1 MKNKIMELRNT
12 AVAKRKEAQ
21 SFAAS
26 ADITSAKASLEE
38 AKQADAEADMLQ
50 EILDSTPAV
59 PEVNVKPENKKDPV
73 HEFAQAV
80 RRGFKN
86 INNEGTGAD
95 GGYTVPEDIQT
106 RIEKYREA
114 KFSLATLVRSEA
126 VTTNKGR
133 RTFQTKAQHAGFSKV
148 AEAGTIGAV
157 TGPQFKVLNYSIDKF
172 AGYLPVTNELLED
185 SDANITAVMVEW
197 LGEEAIATDNAQIL
211 AKIGSKAET
220 DLVNI
225 DGIKKALNITL
236 GQAYAP
242 TSAIVTND
250 DGLNYLDTL
259 KVSASSNEYLLK
271 PVQDQTSPYEYV
283 IAVGARRVPVVVVPN
298 EVLASTPTYSAS
310 TATSVVSGKTYYT
323 RSGSGTSESPYVYT
337 KVASPTGNP
346 STSSYYE
353 MDAFAKMPFIVGDL
367 KEANQ
372 KFDRKQLSLLTS
384 NTAAI
389 GEINAFEQ
397 DLTIFRGI
405 MRADYKVRDE
415 DAFVNGYI
423 QPSAGE

>member
-38 AKQADAEADMLQ
+38 AKNADAEADMLQ

-59 PEVNVKPENKKDPV
+59 PQGKKPENQNDPI

-86 INNEGTGAD
+86 LNNEGTGAD

-114 KFSLATLVRSEA
+114 KFSLVNLIRTEN

-148 AEAGTIGAV
+148 AEAAAIGAV
-157 TGPQFKVLNYSIDKF
+157 SGPQFSILNYAIDKF

-197 LGEEAIATDNAQIL
+197 LGEEEIATDNAQIL
-211 AKIGSKAET
+211 AAIATKAQT
-220 DLVNI
+220 ALTGI
-225 DGIKKALNITL
+225 DDIKKALNITL

-259 KVSASSNEYLLK
+259 KVAPNSNEYLLK
-271 PVQDQTSPYEYV
+271 PDRDQTSPYEYV
-283 IAVGARRVPVVVVPN
+283 LAVGARRVPVIVVPN
-298 EVLASTPTYSAS
+298 GILASTPTYSAS
-310 TATSVVSGKTYYT
+310 TDTSVASGKTYYT
-323 RSGSGTSESPYVYT
+323 RSGSGTSQSPYVYT

-353 MDAFAKMPFIVGDL
+353 MDATAQVPFIIGDL
-367 KEANQ
+367 KEAIE
-372 KFDRKQLSLLTS
+372 KFDRKKLTLLTS
-384 NTAAI
+384 NTAAV
-389 GEINAFEQ
+389 GQINAFEQ

-405 MRADYKVRDE
+405 MRADYKVRDAG
-415 DAFVNGYI
+415 AFVNGYI
-423 QPSAGE
+423 TA

>member
-38 AKQADAEADMLQ
+38 AKNADAEADMLQ

-59 PEVNVKPENKKDPV
+59 PEVTVKPENKKDPV

-86 INNEGTGAD
+86 INNETTGAD

-114 KFSLATLVRSEA
+114 KFSLVNLIRKEN

-148 AEAGTIGAV
+148 AEAASIGAV
-157 TGPQFKVLNYSIDKF
+157 NGPQFSILNYAIDKF

-197 LGEEAIATDNAQIL
+197 LGEEAIATDTLVELEKEPYNASEYSMLIPALRDRYDFPDIAMWL
-211 AKIGSKAET
+211 APKPYLFLAGTRDKLFPKDAVEDCYSRMQGYYSGSPAPGALNTLFFDGEHHCGKAEQS
-220 DLVNI
+220 I
-225 DGIKKALNITL
+225 
-236 GQAYAP
+236 
-242 TSAIVTND
+242 IVAH
-250 DGLNYLDTL
+250 LD
-259 KVSASSNEYLLK
+259 S
-271 PVQDQTSPYEYV
+271 
-283 IAVGARRVPVVVVPN
+283 
-298 EVLASTPTYSAS
+298 VL
-310 TATSVVSGKTYYT
+310 
-323 RSGSGTSESPYVYT
+323 
-337 KVASPTGNP
+337 
-346 STSSYYE
+346 
-353 MDAFAKMPFIVGDL
+353 
-367 KEANQ
+367 
-372 KFDRKQLSLLTS
+372 RK
-384 NTAAI
+384 
-389 GEINAFEQ
+389 
-397 DLTIFRGI
+397 R
-405 MRADYKVRDE
+405 
-415 DAFVNGYI
+415 
-423 QPSAGE
+423 

>member
-21 SFAAS
+21 AFAAS

-38 AKQADAEADMLQ
+38 AKNADAEADMLQ
-50 EILDSTPAV
+50 EILDSTPVV
-59 PEVNVKPENKKDPV
+59 PEVTVKPENKKDPV

-80 RRGFKN
+80 RCGFKN
-86 INNEGTGAD
+86 MNNEGTPAD

-114 KFSLATLVRSEA
+114 KFSLLTLIRSEN

-148 AEAGTIGAV
+148 NEAAAIGAV
-157 TGPQFKVLNYSIDKF
+157 DGPKFTPLVYEIDKY

-211 AKIGSKAET
+211 AQIATKTQTALTG
-220 DLVNI
+220 I
-225 DGIKKALNITL
+225 DDIKKTLNVTL

-242 TSAIVTND
+242 TSTIVTND

-259 KVSASSNEYLLK
+259 KVAPNSNEYLLK
-271 PVQDQTSPYEYV
+271 PDQNQTSPYEYV
-283 IAVGARRVPVVVVPN
+283 LAVGARRVPVIVVPN
-298 EVLASTPTYSAS
+298 GVLATTPTYSAS
-310 TATSVVSGKTYYT
+310 SDTTVKSGKTYYT
-323 RSGSGTSESPYVYT
+323 ESNGVYT
-337 KVASPTGNP
+337 VVATPTGNP
-346 STSSYYE
+346 STGGYYE
-353 MDAFAKMPFIVGDL
+353 MDATAQIPFIIGDL
-367 KEANQ
+367 KEGVQ
-372 KFDRKQLSLLTS
+372 KFDRKQLTLLTS

-389 GEINAFEQ
+389 GQVNAFEQ

-405 MRADYKVRDE
+405 MRADYKVRDAG
-415 DAFVNGYI
+415 AFVNGYI
-423 QPSAGE
+423 TA

>member
-38 AKQADAEADMLQ
+38 AKKADAEADMLQ

-59 PEVNVKPENKKDPV
+59 PQGKKPENQNDPV

-86 INNEGTGAD
+86 LNNEGTGAD

-114 KFSLATLVRSEA
+114 KFSLATLVRSEN

-211 AKIGSKAET
+211 AQIATKAET
-220 DLVNI
+220 NLVNI

-259 KVSASSNEYLLK
+259 KKDANSNEYLLK

-337 KVASPTGNP
+337 KVTSPTGNP

-353 MDAFAKMPFIVGDL
+353 MDATAKIPFTIGDL
-367 KEANQ
+367 KEAIE
-372 KFDRKQLSLLTS
+372 KFDRKQLTLLTS

-389 GEINAFEQ
+389 GQINAFEQ

-423 QPSAGE
+423 QPSA

>member
-38 AKQADAEADMLQ
+38 AKKADAEADMLQ

-59 PEVNVKPENKKDPV
+59 PQGKKPENQNDPI

-86 INNEGTGAD
+86 LNNEGTGAD

-114 KFSLATLVRSEA
+114 KFSLVNLIRKEN

-133 RTFQTKAQHAGFSKV
+133 RTFQTRAQHAGFSKV
-148 AEAGTIGAV
+148 AEAAAIGAV
-157 TGPQFKVLNYSIDKF
+157 NGPQFSVLNYTIEKF

-211 AKIGSKAET
+211 AAIATKAQT
-220 DLVNI
+220 ALTGI
-225 DGIKKALNITL
+225 DDIKKALNITL

-250 DGLNYLDTL
+250 GGLNYLDTL
-259 KVSASSNEYLLK
+259 KVSAGSNEYLLK
-271 PVQDQTSPYEYV
+271 PDRDQTSPYEYV
-283 IAVGARRVPVVVVPN
+283 LAVGARRVPVIVVPN
-298 EVLASTPTYSAS
+298 GILASTPTYSAS
-310 TATSVVSGKTYYT
+310 SDTTVKSGKTYYT

-353 MDAFAKMPFIVGDL
+353 MDATAQVPFIIGDL
-367 KEANQ
+367 KEAIE
-372 KFDRKQLSLLTS
+372 KFDRKQLTLLTS
-384 NTAAI
+384 NTAAV
-389 GEINAFEQ
+389 GQINAFEQ

-405 MRADYKVRDE
+405 MRADYVVRDA

-423 QPSAGE
+423 TA

>member
-1 MKNKIMELRNT
+1 MKNRIMELRNT

-38 AKQADAEADMLQ
+38 AKKADAEADMLQ

-59 PEVNVKPENKKDPV
+59 PQGKKPENQNDPV

-86 INNEGTGAD
+86 LNNETTGAD

-114 KFSLATLVRSEA
+114 KFSLVNLIRKEN

-148 AEAGTIGAV
+148 AEAASIGAV

-197 LGEEAIATDNAQIL
+197 LGEEEIATDNAQIL
-211 AKIGSKAET
+211 AAIATKAQT
-220 DLVNI
+220 ALTGI
-225 DGIKKALNITL
+225 DDIKKALNITL

-259 KVSASSNEYLLK
+259 KVSANSNEYLLK
-271 PVQDQTSPYEYV
+271 PNQNQTSPYEYV
-283 IAVGARRVPVVVVPN
+283 LAVGARRVPVIVVPN
-298 EVLASTPTYSAS
+298 GILASTPTYSAS
-310 TATSVVSGKTYYT
+310 TDTSVKSGKTYYT
-323 RSGSGTSESPYVYT
+323 RSGSGTTQSPYVYT

-353 MDAFAKMPFIVGDL
+353 MDATAQIPFIIGDL
-367 KEANQ
+367 EEAIE
-372 KFDRKQLSLLTS
+372 KFDRKQLTLLTS

-389 GEINAFEQ
+389 GQINAFEQ

-423 QPSAGE
+423 TA

>member
-38 AKQADAEADMLQ
+38 AKKADAEADMLQ

-59 PEVNVKPENKKDPV
+59 PQGKKPENQNDPV

-86 INNEGTGAD
+86 LNNEGTGAD

-114 KFSLATLVRSEA
+114 KFSLVNLIRTEN

-157 TGPQFKVLNYSIDKF
+157 NGPQFKVLNYSIDKF

-211 AKIGSKAET
+211 AQIATKAET
-220 DLVNI
+220 NLVNI

-259 KVSASSNEYLLK
+259 KKDANSNEYLLK

-337 KVASPTGNP
+337 KVTSPTGNP

-353 MDAFAKMPFIVGDL
+353 MDATAKIPFTIGDL
-367 KEANQ
+367 KEAIE
-372 KFDRKQLSLLTS
+372 KFDRKQLTLLTS

-389 GEINAFEQ
+389 GQINAFEQ

-423 QPSAGE
+423 QPSA

>member
-38 AKQADAEADMLQ
+38 AKKADAEADMLQ

-59 PEVNVKPENKKDPV
+59 PQVNVKPENQNDPV

-86 INNEGTGAD
+86 LNNETTGAD

-114 KFSLATLVRSEA
+114 KFSLVNLIRKEN

-148 AEAGTIGAV
+148 NEAAAIGAV
-157 TGPQFKVLNYSIDKF
+157 SGPQFTPLVYEIDKY

-197 LGEEAIATDNAQIL
+197 LGEEAIATDNVQIL
-211 AKIGSKAET
+211 AAIGTKAKT
-220 DLVNI
+220 ALTGI
-225 DGIKKALNITL
+225 DDIKKAMNVTL

-242 TSAIVTND
+242 TSVIVTND

-259 KVSASSNEYLLK
+259 KKDANSNEYLLK
-271 PVQDQTSPYEYV
+271 PNQNQTSPYEYV
-283 IAVGARRVPVVVVPN
+283 LAVGARRVPVIVVPN
-298 EVLASTPTYSAS
+298 GVLASTPTYSAS
-310 TATSVVSGKTYYT
+310 TDTSVESGKTYYT

-337 KVASPTGNP
+337 KVTSPTGNP

-353 MDAFAKMPFIVGDL
+353 MDATAQVPFIIGDL
-367 KEANQ
+367 KEAIE
-372 KFDRKQLSLLTS
+372 KFDRKQLTLLTS
-384 NTAAI
+384 NTAAV
-389 GEINAFEQ
+389 GQINAFEQ

-405 MRADYKVRDE
+405 MRADYKVRDAG
-415 DAFVNGYI
+415 AFVNGYI
-423 QPSAGE
+423 TA

>member
-38 AKQADAEADMLQ
+38 AKKADAEADMLQ

-59 PEVNVKPENKKDPV
+59 PEVTVKPENKKDPV

-114 KFSLATLVRSEA
+114 KFSLVNLIRKEN

-148 AEAGTIGAV
+148 AEAAAIGAV
-157 TGPQFKVLNYSIDKF
+157 NGPQFSILNYAIDKF

-197 LGEEAIATDNAQIL
+197 LGEEEIATDNAQIL
-211 AKIGSKAET
+211 AQIATKTQTALTG
-220 DLVNI
+220 I
-225 DGIKKALNITL
+225 DDIKKALNITL

-259 KVSASSNEYLLK
+259 KVSAGSNEYLLK
-271 PVQDQTSPYEYV
+271 PDRDQTSPYEYV
-283 IAVGARRVPVVVVPN
+283 LAVGARRVPVVVVPN
-298 EVLASTPTYSAS
+298 GILASTPTYSAS
-310 TATSVVSGKTYYT
+310 SDTAVKSGKTYYT
-323 RSGSGTSESPYVYT
+323 RSGSGTSASPYVYT
-337 KVASPTGNP
+337 KVTSPTGNP

-353 MDAFAKMPFIVGDL
+353 MDVTAQVPFIIGDL
-367 KEANQ
+367 KEAIE
-372 KFDRKQLSLLTS
+372 KFDRKQLTLLTS
-384 NTAAI
+384 NTAAV
-389 GEINAFEQ
+389 GQINAFEQ

-405 MRADYKVRDE
+405 MRADYKVRDA

-423 QPSAGE
+423 TA

>member
-38 AKQADAEADMLQ
+38 AKKADAEADMLQ

-59 PEVNVKPENKKDPV
+59 PQVNVKPENQNDPV

-86 INNEGTGAD
+86 LNNEGTGAD

-114 KFSLATLVRSEA
+114 KFSLATLVRSEN
-126 VTTNKGR
+126 VTTNQGR

-148 AEAGTIGAV
+148 AEAGNIGSV
-157 TGPQFKVLNYSIDKF
+157 NGPQFEVLNYSIDKF

-197 LGEEAIATDNAQIL
+197 LGEEAVATDNAQIL
-211 AKIGSKAET
+211 AKIASKAET
-220 DLVNI
+220 NLSNI
-225 DGIKKALNITL
+225 DGIKEALNITL

-242 TSAIVTND
+242 TSIIVTND

-298 EVLASTPTYSAS
+298 GILASTPTYSAS
-310 TATSVVSGKTYYT
+310 ADTTVKSGKTYYT
-323 RSGSGTSESPYVYT
+323 ASNGVYT
-337 KVASPTGNP
+337 AVAEPTGNP

-353 MDAFAKMPFIVGDL
+353 MDATAKIPFVIGDL
-367 KEANQ
+367 KEGIQ
-372 KFDRKQLSLLTS
+372 KFDRKQLTLLTS
-384 NTAAI
+384 NTASI
-389 GEINAFEQ
+389 GLVNAFEQ

-405 MRADYKVRDE
+405 MRADYKVRDAG
-415 DAFVNGYI
+415 AFVNGYI
-423 QPSAGE
+423 QPSA

>member
-38 AKQADAEADMLQ
+38 AKNADAEADMLQ

-59 PEVNVKPENKKDPV
+59 PQVNVKPENQNDPI

-157 TGPQFKVLNYSIDKF
+157 NGPQFKVLNYSIDKF

-211 AKIGSKAET
+211 AQIATKAET
-220 DLVNI
+220 NLVNI

-259 KVSASSNEYLLK
+259 KKDANSNEYLLK

-337 KVASPTGNP
+337 KVTSPTGNP

-353 MDAFAKMPFIVGDL
+353 MDATAKIPFTIGDL
-367 KEANQ
+367 KEAIE
-372 KFDRKQLSLLTS
+372 KFDRKQLTLLTS

-389 GEINAFEQ
+389 GQINAFEQ

-423 QPSAGE
+423 QPSA

>member
-21 SFAAS
+21 TFAAS

-38 AKQADAEADMLQ
+38 AKKADAEADMLQ
-50 EILDSTPAV
+50 QILDSTPAV

-86 INNEGTGAD
+86 LNNETTGAD

-114 KFSLATLVRSEA
+114 KFSLVNLIRKEN

-133 RTFQTKAQHAGFSKV
+133 RTFQTRAQHAGFSKV
-148 AEAGTIGAV
+148 AEAAAIGAV
-157 TGPQFKVLNYSIDKF
+157 NGPQFSVLNYTIEKF

-211 AKIGSKAET
+211 AAIATKAQT
-220 DLVNI
+220 ALTGI
-225 DGIKKALNITL
+225 DDIKKALNITL

-250 DGLNYLDTL
+250 GGLNYLDTL
-259 KVSASSNEYLLK
+259 KVSAGSNEYLLK
-271 PVQDQTSPYEYV
+271 PDRDQTSPYEYV
-283 IAVGARRVPVVVVPN
+283 LAVGARRVPVIVVPN
-298 EVLASTPTYSAS
+298 GILASTPTYSAS
-310 TATSVVSGKTYYT
+310 SDTTVKSGKTYYT

-353 MDAFAKMPFIVGDL
+353 MDATAQVPFIIGDL
-367 KEANQ
+367 KEAIE
-372 KFDRKQLSLLTS
+372 KFDRKQLTLLTS
-384 NTAAI
+384 NTAAV
-389 GEINAFEQ
+389 GQINAFEQ

-405 MRADYKVRDE
+405 MRADYVVRDA

-423 QPSAGE
+423 TA

>member
-38 AKQADAEADMLQ
+38 AKKADAEADMLQ

-59 PEVNVKPENKKDPV
+59 PQGKKPENQNDPI

-114 KFSLATLVRSEA
+114 KFSLVNLIRTEN

-148 AEAGTIGAV
+148 AEAAAIGAV
-157 TGPQFKVLNYSIDKF
+157 NGPQFSILNYAIDKF

-197 LGEEAIATDNAQIL
+197 LGEEEIATDNAQIL
-211 AKIGSKAET
+211 AAIATKAQT
-220 DLVNI
+220 ALTGI
-225 DGIKKALNITL
+225 DDIKKALNITL

-259 KVSASSNEYLLK
+259 KVSAGSNEYLLK
-271 PVQDQTSPYEYV
+271 PDRDQTSPYEYV
-283 IAVGARRVPVVVVPN
+283 LAVGARRVPVIVVPN
-298 EVLASTPTYSAS
+298 GILASTPTYSAS
-310 TATSVVSGKTYYT
+310 TDTSVAAGKTYYT
-323 RSGSGTSESPYVYT
+323 RSGSGTSQSPYVYT
-337 KVASPTGNP
+337 KVTSPTGNP

-353 MDAFAKMPFIVGDL
+353 MDATAQVPFIIGDL
-367 KEANQ
+367 KEAIE
-372 KFDRKQLSLLTS
+372 KFDRKKLTLLTS
-384 NTAAI
+384 NTAAV
-389 GEINAFEQ
+389 GQINAFEQ

-405 MRADYKVRDE
+405 MRADYKVRDAG
-415 DAFVNGYI
+415 AFVNGYI
-423 QPSAGE
+423 TA

>member
-38 AKQADAEADMLQ
+38 AKKADAEADMLQ

-59 PEVNVKPENKKDPV
+59 PQVNVKPENQNDPI

-86 INNEGTGAD
+86 LNNEGTGAD

-114 KFSLATLVRSEA
+114 KFSLATLVRTEA

-211 AKIGSKAET
+211 AQIATKAET
-220 DLVNI
+220 NLVNI

-259 KVSASSNEYLLK
+259 KVSANSNEYLLK

-323 RSGSGTSESPYVYT
+323 RSGSGTSASPYVYT
-337 KVASPTGNP
+337 KVTSPTGNP

-353 MDAFAKMPFIVGDL
+353 MDATAKIPFTIGDL
-367 KEANQ
+367 KEAIE
-372 KFDRKQLSLLTS
+372 KFDRKQLTLLTS

-389 GEINAFEQ
+389 GQINAFEQ

-423 QPSAGE
+423 QPSA

>member
-38 AKQADAEADMLQ
+38 AKNADAEADMLQ
-50 EILDSTPAV
+50 EILDSTPVV
-59 PEVNVKPENKKDPV
+59 PGVTVRPENKKDPV

-86 INNEGTGAD
+86 LNNEGTGAD

-114 KFSLATLVRSEA
+114 KFSLLTLISSEN

-148 AEAGTIGAV
+148 AEAAAIGAV
-157 TGPQFKVLNYSIDKF
+157 NGPQFSILNYEIDKY

-211 AKIGSKAET
+211 AAIGTKSQTALT
-220 DLVNI
+220 GI
-225 DGIKKALNITL
+225 DDIKKALNVTL

-259 KVSASSNEYLLK
+259 KVSANSNEYLLK
-271 PVQDQTSPYEYV
+271 PDQNQTSPYEYV
-283 IAVGARRVPVVVVPN
+283 LAVGARRVPVIVVPN
-298 EVLASTPTYSAS
+298 GVLASAPTYSAS
-310 TATSVVSGKTYYT
+310 SDTTVKSGKTYYT
-323 RSGSGTSESPYVYT
+323 MSDGVYT
-337 KVASPTGNP
+337 AVATPTGNP
-346 STSSYYE
+346 STSGYYE
-353 MDAFAKMPFIVGDL
+353 MDATAQIPFIIGDL
-367 KEANQ
+367 KEGVK
-372 KFDRKQLSLLTS
+372 KFDRKQLTLLTS
-384 NTAAI
+384 NTAAV
-389 GEINAFEQ
+389 GQVNAFEQ

-405 MRADYKVRDE
+405 MRADYKVRDA

-423 QPSAGE
+423 TA

>member
-38 AKQADAEADMLQ
+38 AKKADAEADMLQ

-59 PEVNVKPENKKDPV
+59 PQGKKPENQNDPI

-86 INNEGTGAD
+86 LNNEGTGAD

-114 KFSLATLVRSEA
+114 KFSLVNLIRKEN

-148 AEAGTIGAV
+148 AEAAAIGAV
-157 TGPQFKVLNYSIDKF
+157 NGPQFSILNYAIDKF

-197 LGEEAIATDNAQIL
+197 LGEEEIATDNAQIL
-211 AKIGSKAET
+211 AAIATKAQT
-220 DLVNI
+220 ALTGI
-225 DGIKKALNITL
+225 DDIKKALNITL

-259 KVSASSNEYLLK
+259 KVSAGSNEYLLK
-271 PVQDQTSPYEYV
+271 PDRDQTSPYEYV
-283 IAVGARRVPVVVVPN
+283 LAVGARRVPVIVVPN
-298 EVLASTPTYSAS
+298 GILASTPTYSAS
-310 TATSVVSGKTYYT
+310 TDTSVAAGKTYYT
-323 RSGSGTSESPYVYT
+323 RSGSGTSQSPYVYT

-353 MDAFAKMPFIVGDL
+353 MDATAQVPFIIGDL
-367 KEANQ
+367 KEAIE
-372 KFDRKQLSLLTS
+372 KFDRKKLTLLTS
-384 NTAAI
+384 NTAAV
-389 GEINAFEQ
+389 GQINAFEQ

-405 MRADYKVRDE
+405 MRADYKVRDAG
-415 DAFVNGYI
+415 AFVNGYI
-423 QPSAGE
+423 TA

>member
-38 AKQADAEADMLQ
+38 AKKADAEADMLQ

-59 PEVNVKPENKKDPV
+59 PQGKKPENQNDPV

-114 KFSLATLVRSEA
+114 KFSLVNLIRKEN

-148 AEAGTIGAV
+148 AEAAAIGAV
-157 TGPQFKVLNYSIDKF
+157 NGPQFSILNYAIDKF

-197 LGEEAIATDNAQIL
+197 LGEEEIATDNAQIL
-211 AKIGSKAET
+211 AAIGTKAQT
-220 DLVNI
+220 ALTGI
-225 DGIKKALNITL
+225 DDIKKALNITL

-259 KVSASSNEYLLK
+259 KVSAGSNEYLLK
-271 PVQDQTSPYEYV
+271 PDRDQTSPYEYV
-283 IAVGARRVPVVVVPN
+283 LAVGARRVPVIVVPN
-298 EVLASTPTYSAS
+298 GVLASTPTYSAS
-310 TATSVVSGKTYYT
+310 TDTSVAAGKTYYT
-323 RSGSGTSESPYVYT
+323 RSGSGTSQSPYVYT

-353 MDAFAKMPFIVGDL
+353 MDATAQVPFIIGDL
-367 KEANQ
+367 KEAIE
-372 KFDRKQLSLLTS
+372 KFDRKKLTLLTS
-384 NTAAI
+384 NTAAV
-389 GEINAFEQ
+389 GQINAFEQ

-405 MRADYKVRDE
+405 MRADYKVRDAG
-415 DAFVNGYI
+415 AFVNGYI
-423 QPSAGE
+423 TA

>member
-38 AKQADAEADMLQ
+38 AKKADAEADVLQ

-59 PEVNVKPENKKDPV
+59 PQGKKPENKKDPV

-86 INNEGTGAD
+86 LNNEGTPAD

-114 KFSLATLVRSEA
+114 KFSLLTLIGSESVA
-126 VTTNKGR
+126 TNKGR

-148 AEAGTIGAV
+148 SEAAAIGAV
-157 TGPQFKVLNYSIDKF
+157 SGPQFSVLNYSIDKY

-185 SDANITAVMVEW
+185 SDANITATMVEW

-211 AKIGSKAET
+211 TAIATKSQTAMTG
-220 DLVNI
+220 I
-225 DGIKKALNITL
+225 DDIKKAINVTL

-242 TSAIVTND
+242 TSSIITND
-250 DGLNYLDTL
+250 DGLQWLDTL

-271 PVQDQTSPYEYV
+271 PEQDQTKPNEYAL
-283 IAVGARRVPVVVVPN
+283 AVGARKIPVIVVPN
-298 EVLASTPTYSAS
+298 GVLASEPVYEAS
-310 TATSVVSGKTYYT
+310 TDTTVTSGKTYYT
-323 RSGSGTSESPYVYT
+323 RSGSAGAYVYT
-337 KVASPTGNP
+337 AVASPTGNP

-353 MDAFAKMPFIVGDL
+353 LTGHNVPLIVGDL
-367 KEANQ
+367 KEGVR
-372 KFDRKQLSLLTS
+372 KFDRKQLTLLTS
-384 NTAAI
+384 NTASI
-389 GEINAFEQ
+389 GLVNAFEQ

-405 MRADYKVRDE
+405 MRADYVVRDA

-423 QPSAGE
+423 NL

>member
-38 AKQADAEADMLQ
+38 AKKADAEADMLQ

-59 PEVNVKPENKKDPV
+59 PQGKKPENKKDPV

-86 INNEGTGAD
+86 MNNEGTPAD

-114 KFSLATLVRSEA
+114 KFSLLTLIRSEN

-148 AEAGTIGAV
+148 NEAAAIGAV
-157 TGPQFKVLNYSIDKF
+157 SGPQFTPLVYEIDKY

-211 AKIGSKAET
+211 AAIGTKAKT
-220 DLVNI
+220 ALTGI
-225 DGIKKALNITL
+225 DDIKKALNVTL

-242 TSAIVTND
+242 TSIIVTND

-259 KVSASSNEYLLK
+259 KVSADSNEYLLK
-271 PVQDQTSPYEYV
+271 PDQNQTSPYEYV
-283 IAVGARRVPVVVVPN
+283 LAVGARRVPVIVVPN
-298 EVLASTPTYSAS
+298 GILATTPTYSAS
-310 TATSVVSGKTYYT
+310 SDTTVKSDKTYYT
-323 RSGSGTSESPYVYT
+323 VSNGVYT
-337 KVASPTGNP
+337 AVATPTSNP
-346 STSSYYE
+346 STSNYYE
-353 MDAFAKMPFIVGDL
+353 MDATAQIPFIIGDL
-367 KEANQ
+367 KEGIQ
-372 KFDRKQLSLLTS
+372 KFDRKQLTLLTS

-389 GEINAFEQ
+389 GQVNAFEQ

-405 MRADYKVRDE
+405 MRADYKVRDAG
-415 DAFVNGYI
+415 AFVNGYI
-423 QPSAGE
+423 QPAGE

>member
-38 AKQADAEADMLQ
+38 AKKADAEADMLQ

-59 PEVNVKPENKKDPV
+59 PQGKKPENQNDPV

-86 INNEGTGAD
+86 MNNEGTPAD

-114 KFSLATLVRSEA
+114 KFSLLTLIRSEN

-148 AEAGTIGAV
+148 NEAAAIGAV
-157 TGPQFKVLNYSIDKF
+157 PGPQFTPLVYEIDKY

-211 AKIGSKAET
+211 AAIGTKTQTA
-220 DLVNI
+220 LIGI
-225 DGIKKALNITL
+225 DDIKKALNVTL

-242 TSAIVTND
+242 TSVIVTND

-259 KVSASSNEYLLK
+259 KVSPDSNEYLLK
-271 PVQDQTSPYEYV
+271 PDQNQTSPYEYV
-283 IAVGARRVPVVVVPN
+283 LAVGARRVPVVVVPN
-298 EVLASTPTYSAS
+298 GVLATTPTYSAS
-310 TATSVVSGKTYYT
+310 SDTTVKSDKTYYT

-337 KVASPTGNP
+337 KVTSPTGNP
-346 STSSYYE
+346 STSNYYE
-353 MDAFAKMPFIVGDL
+353 MDATAKIPFIIGDL
-367 KEANQ
+367 KEGVE
-372 KFDRKQLSLLTS
+372 KFDRKQLTLLTS

-389 GEINAFEQ
+389 GQVNAFEQ

-405 MRADYKVRDE
+405 MRADYKVRDAG
-415 DAFVNGYI
+415 AFVNGYI
-423 QPSAGE
+423 TA

>member
-38 AKQADAEADMLQ
+38 AKKADAEADMLQ

-59 PEVNVKPENKKDPV
+59 PQVNVKPENQNDPV

-86 INNEGTGAD
+86 LNNETTGAD

-114 KFSLATLVRSEA
+114 KFSLATLVRSEN

-211 AKIGSKAET
+211 AQIATKAET
-220 DLVNI
+220 NLVNI

-259 KVSASSNEYLLK
+259 KKDANSNEYLLK

-337 KVASPTGNP
+337 KVTSPTGNP

-353 MDAFAKMPFIVGDL
+353 MDATAKIPFTIGDL
-367 KEANQ
+367 KEAIE
-372 KFDRKQLSLLTS
+372 KFDRKQLTLLTS

-389 GEINAFEQ
+389 GQINAFEQ

-423 QPSAGE
+423 QPSA

>member
-38 AKQADAEADMLQ
+38 AKKADAEADMLQ
-50 EILDSTPAV
+50 EILDSTPVV
-59 PEVNVKPENKKDPV
+59 PEVTVKPENQNDPV

-86 INNEGTGAD
+86 MNNEGTPAD

-114 KFSLATLVRSEA
+114 KFSLLTLVRSEN

-148 AEAGTIGAV
+148 NEAAAIGAV
-157 TGPQFKVLNYSIDKF
+157 PGPQFTPLVYEIDKY

-211 AKIGSKAET
+211 AQIATKAQT
-220 DLVNI
+220 ALTGI
-225 DGIKKALNITL
+225 DDIKKALNVTL

-242 TSAIVTND
+242 TSVIVTND

-259 KVSASSNEYLLK
+259 KVAPNSNEYLLK
-271 PVQDQTSPYEYV
+271 PDQNQTSPYEYV
-283 IAVGARRVPVVVVPN
+283 LAVGARRVPVVVVPN
-298 EVLASTPTYSAS
+298 GVLATTPTYSAS
-310 TATSVVSGKTYYT
+310 SDTTVKSDKTYYT

-337 KVASPTGNP
+337 KVTSPTGNP
-346 STSSYYE
+346 STSNYYE
-353 MDAFAKMPFIVGDL
+353 MDATAKIPFIIGDL
-367 KEANQ
+367 KEGVE
-372 KFDRKQLSLLTS
+372 KFDRKQLTLLTS

-389 GEINAFEQ
+389 GQVNAFEQ
-397 DLTIFRGI
+397 DLTLFRGI
-405 MRADYKVRDE
+405 MRADYKVRDAG
-415 DAFVNGYI
+415 AFVNGYI
-423 QPSAGE
+423 TA

>member
-38 AKQADAEADMLQ
+38 AKKADAEADMLQ

-59 PEVNVKPENKKDPV
+59 PQVNVKPENQNDPV

-86 INNEGTGAD
+86 LNNEGTGAD

-114 KFSLATLVRSEA
+114 KFSLVNLIRTEN

-148 AEAGTIGAV
+148 AEAAAIGAV
-157 TGPQFKVLNYSIDKF
+157 SGPQFSILNYAIDKF

-197 LGEEAIATDNAQIL
+197 LGEEEIATDNAQIL
-211 AKIGSKAET
+211 AAIATKAQT
-220 DLVNI
+220 ALTGI
-225 DGIKKALNITL
+225 DDIKKALNITL

-259 KVSASSNEYLLK
+259 KVAPNSNEYLLK
-271 PVQDQTSPYEYV
+271 PDRDQTSPYEYV
-283 IAVGARRVPVVVVPN
+283 LAVGARRVPVIVVPN
-298 EVLASTPTYSAS
+298 GILASTPTYSAS
-310 TATSVVSGKTYYT
+310 TDTSVASGKTYYT
-323 RSGSGTSESPYVYT
+323 RSGSGTSASPYVYT
-337 KVASPTGNP
+337 KVTSPTGNP

-353 MDAFAKMPFIVGDL
+353 MDATAQVPFIIGDL
-367 KEANQ
+367 KEAIE
-372 KFDRKQLSLLTS
+372 KFDRKQLTLLTS
-384 NTAAI
+384 NTAAV
-389 GEINAFEQ
+389 GQINAFEQ

-405 MRADYKVRDE
+405 MRADYKVRDAG
-415 DAFVNGYI
+415 AFVNGYI
-423 QPSAGE
+423 TA

>member
-1 MKNKIMELRNT
+1 MKNRIMELRNT

-38 AKQADAEADMLQ
+38 AKKADAEADMLQ

-59 PEVNVKPENKKDPV
+59 PQVNVKPENQKDPV

-86 INNEGTGAD
+86 LNNEGTGAD

-106 RIEKYREA
+106 KIEKYREA
-114 KFSLATLVRSEA
+114 KFSLVNLISKEN

-148 AEAGTIGAV
+148 AEAAAIGAV
-157 TGPQFKVLNYSIDKF
+157 SGPQFSILNYAIDKF

-197 LGEEAIATDNAQIL
+197 LGEEEIATDNAQIL
-211 AKIGSKAET
+211 AQIATKTQTALTG
-220 DLVNI
+220 I
-225 DGIKKALNITL
+225 DDIKKALNITL

-259 KVSASSNEYLLK
+259 KVSAGSNEYLLK
-271 PVQDQTSPYEYV
+271 PDRDQTSPYEYV
-283 IAVGARRVPVVVVPN
+283 LAVGARRVPVIVVPN
-298 EVLASTPTYSAS
+298 GILASTPTYSAS
-310 TATSVVSGKTYYT
+310 TDTSVTSGKTYYT
-323 RSGSGTSESPYVYT
+323 RSGSGTSASPYVYT
-337 KVASPTGNP
+337 KVTSPTGNP

-353 MDAFAKMPFIVGDL
+353 MDATAQIPFIIGDL
-367 KEANQ
+367 K
-372 KFDRKQLSLLTS
+372 DRKS
-384 NTAAI
+384 
-389 GEINAFEQ
+389 
-397 DLTIFRGI
+397 
-405 MRADYKVRDE
+405 V
-415 DAFVNGYI
+415 V
-423 QPSAGE
+423 

>member
-50 EILDSTPAV
+50 EILDSTPDV
-59 PEVNVKPENKKDPV
+59 PQGNMKPENQNDPV

-86 INNEGTGAD
+86 LNNETTGAD

-114 KFSLATLVRSEA
+114 KFSLLTLISSEN

-148 AEAGTIGAV
+148 AEAASIGAV
-157 TGPQFKVLNYSIDKF
+157 NGPQFSILNYAIDKF

-211 AKIGSKAET
+211 AAIGTKTKTALT
-220 DLVNI
+220 GI
-225 DGIKKALNITL
+225 DDIKKALNVTL

-259 KVSASSNEYLLK
+259 KVSATSNEYLLK
-271 PVQDQTSPYEYV
+271 PDQNQTSPYEYV
-283 IAVGARRVPVVVVPN
+283 LAVGARRVPVIVVPN
-298 EVLASTPTYSAS
+298 GVLAT
-310 TATSVVSGKTYYT
+310 VDN
-323 RSGSGTSESPYVYT
+323 
-337 KVASPTGNP
+337 KV
-346 STSSYYE
+346 
-353 MDAFAKMPFIVGDL
+353 PFIIGDL
-367 KEANQ
+367 KEAIE
-372 KFDRKQLSLLTS
+372 KFDRKQLTLLTS
-384 NTAAI
+384 NTAAV
-389 GEINAFEQ
+389 GQINAFEQ

-415 DAFVNGYI
+415 DAFINGYI
-423 QPSAGE
+423 TVE

>member
-1 MKNKIMELRNT
+1 MKNRIMELRNT

-38 AKQADAEADMLQ
+38 AKNADAEADMLQ

-59 PEVNVKPENKKDPV
+59 PQGKKPENQNDPV

-86 INNEGTGAD
+86 LNNEGTGAD

-114 KFSLATLVRSEA
+114 KFSLVNLIRKEN

-133 RTFQTKAQHAGFSKV
+133 RTFQTRAQHAGFSKV
-148 AEAGTIGAV
+148 AEAAAIGAV
-157 TGPQFKVLNYSIDKF
+157 NGPQFSVLNYTIEKF

-211 AKIGSKAET
+211 AAIATKAQT
-220 DLVNI
+220 ALTGI
-225 DGIKKALNITL
+225 DDIKNALNITL

-250 DGLNYLDTL
+250 GGLNYLDTL
-259 KVSASSNEYLLK
+259 KVSAGSNEYLLK
-271 PVQDQTSPYEYV
+271 PDRDQTSPYEYV
-283 IAVGARRVPVVVVPN
+283 LAVGARRVPVIVVPN
-298 EVLASTPTYSAS
+298 GILASTPTYSAS
-310 TATSVVSGKTYYT
+310 SDTTVKSGKTYYT

-353 MDAFAKMPFIVGDL
+353 MDATAQVPFIIGDL
-367 KEANQ
+367 KEAIE
-372 KFDRKQLSLLTS
+372 KFDRKQLTLLTS
-384 NTAAI
+384 NTAAV
-389 GEINAFEQ
+389 GQINAFEQ

-405 MRADYKVRDE
+405 MRADYVVRDA

-423 QPSAGE
+423 TA

>member
-21 SFAAS
+21 TFAAS

-38 AKQADAEADMLQ
+38 AKKADAEADMLQ

-59 PEVNVKPENKKDPV
+59 PQVNVKPENQNDPV

-86 INNEGTGAD
+86 LNNETTGAD

-114 KFSLATLVRSEA
+114 KFSLVNLISTEN

-148 AEAGTIGAV
+148 AEAASIGAV
-157 TGPQFKVLNYSIDKF
+157 NGPQFSILNYVIDKF

-211 AKIGSKAET
+211 AQIATKAQT
-220 DLVNI
+220 ALTGI
-225 DGIKKALNITL
+225 DDIKKALNITL

-259 KVSASSNEYLLK
+259 KKDANSNEYLLK
-271 PVQDQTSPYEYV
+271 PDQNQTSPYEYV
-283 IAVGARRVPVVVVPN
+283 LAVGARRVPVIVVPN

-310 TATSVVSGKTYYT
+310 TDTSVVSGKTYYT
-323 RSGSGTSESPYVYT
+323 RSGSGTSESPYVYI
-337 KVASPTGNP
+337 KVTSPTGNP
-346 STSSYYE
+346 STSGYYE
-353 MDAFAKMPFIVGDL
+353 MDATAKIPFIIGDL
-367 KEANQ
+367 KEAIK
-372 KFDRKQLSLLTS
+372 KFDRKQLTLLTS
-384 NTAAI
+384 NTAAV
-389 GEINAFEQ
+389 GQVNAFEQ

-405 MRADYKVRDE
+405 MRADYVVRDA

-423 QPSAGE
+423 QPAGE

>member
-38 AKQADAEADMLQ
+38 AKKADAEADMLQ

-59 PEVNVKPENKKDPV
+59 PQVNVKPENQNDPV

-86 INNEGTGAD
+86 MNNEGTPAD

-114 KFSLATLVRSEA
+114 KFSLLTLIRSEN

-148 AEAGTIGAV
+148 NEAAAIGAV
-157 TGPQFKVLNYSIDKF
+157 AGPKFTPLVYEIDKY

-197 LGEEAIATDNAQIL
+197 LGEEAIATDNTQIL
-211 AKIGSKAET
+211 AAIGTKAQT
-220 DLVNI
+220 ALTGI
-225 DGIKKALNITL
+225 DDIKNALNVTL

-242 TSAIVTND
+242 TSVIVTND

-259 KVSASSNEYLLK
+259 KVAPNSNEYLLK
-271 PVQDQTSPYEYV
+271 PDQNQTSPYEYV
-283 IAVGARRVPVVVVPN
+283 LAVGARRVPVVVVPN
-298 EVLASTPTYSAS
+298 GVLATTPTYSAS
-310 TATSVVSGKTYYT
+310 SDTTVKSDKTYYT

-337 KVASPTGNP
+337 KVTSPTGNP
-346 STSSYYE
+346 STSNYYE
-353 MDAFAKMPFIVGDL
+353 MDATAKIPFIIGDL
-367 KEANQ
+367 KEGVE
-372 KFDRKQLSLLTS
+372 KFDRKQLTLLTS

-389 GEINAFEQ
+389 GQVNAFEQ

-405 MRADYKVRDE
+405 MRADYKVRDAG
-415 DAFVNGYI
+415 AFVNGYI
-423 QPSAGE
+423 TA

>member
-38 AKQADAEADMLQ
+38 AKKADAEADMLQ

-59 PEVNVKPENKKDPV
+59 PQGKKPEKQNDPV

-86 INNEGTGAD
+86 LNNEGTGAD

-114 KFSLATLVRSEA
+114 KFSLVNLIRTEN

-157 TGPQFKVLNYSIDKF
+157 NGPQFKVLNYSIDKF

-211 AKIGSKAET
+211 AQIATKAET
-220 DLVNI
+220 NLVNI

-259 KVSASSNEYLLK
+259 KKDANSNEYLLK

-337 KVASPTGNP
+337 KVTSPTGNP

-353 MDAFAKMPFIVGDL
+353 MDATAKIPFTIGDL
-367 KEANQ
+367 KEAIE
-372 KFDRKQLSLLTS
+372 KFDRKQLTLLTS

-389 GEINAFEQ
+389 GQINAFEQ

-423 QPSAGE
+423 QPSA

>member
-21 SFAAS
+21 TFAAS

-38 AKQADAEADMLQ
+38 AKKADAEADMLQ

-59 PEVNVKPENKKDPV
+59 PKGNLKPENEKDPV

-86 INNEGTGAD
+86 LNNETTGAD

-114 KFSLATLVRSEA
+114 KFSLVNLIRKEN

-148 AEAGTIGAV
+148 AEAAAIGTV
-157 TGPQFKVLNYSIDKF
+157 NGPQFSVLNYAIDKF

-211 AKIGSKAET
+211 AQIATKAQT
-220 DLVNI
+220 ALTGI
-225 DGIKKALNITL
+225 DDIKKALNITL

-259 KVSASSNEYLLK
+259 KVSAGSNEYLLK
-271 PVQDQTSPYEYV
+271 PDRDQTSPYEYV
-283 IAVGARRVPVVVVPN
+283 LAVGARRVPVIVVPN
-298 EVLASTPTYSAS
+298 GILASTPTYSAS
-310 TATSVVSGKTYYT
+310 SDTTVKSGKTYYT

-353 MDAFAKMPFIVGDL
+353 MDATAQIPFIVGDL
-367 KEANQ
+367 KEAIE
-372 KFDRKQLSLLTS
+372 KFDRKQLTLLTS

-389 GEINAFEQ
+389 GQINAFEQ

-405 MRADYKVRDE
+405 MRADYVVRDT

-423 QPSAGE
+423 TA

>member
-1 MKNKIMELRNT
+1 MKNRIMELRNT

-38 AKQADAEADMLQ
+38 AKNADAEADMLQ

-59 PEVNVKPENKKDPV
+59 PQGKKPENQNDPV

-86 INNEGTGAD
+86 LNNEGTGAD

-114 KFSLATLVRSEA
+114 KFSLVNLIRKEN

-133 RTFQTKAQHAGFSKV
+133 RTFQTRAQHAGFSKV
-148 AEAGTIGAV
+148 AEAAAIGAV
-157 TGPQFKVLNYSIDKF
+157 NGPQFSVLNYTIEKF

-211 AKIGSKAET
+211 AAIATKAQT
-220 DLVNI
+220 ALTGI
-225 DGIKKALNITL
+225 DDIKKALNITL

-250 DGLNYLDTL
+250 GGLNYLDTL
-259 KVSASSNEYLLK
+259 KVSAGSNEYLLK
-271 PVQDQTSPYEYV
+271 PDRDQTSPYEYV
-283 IAVGARRVPVVVVPN
+283 LAVGARRVPVIVVPN
-298 EVLASTPTYSAS
+298 GILASTPTYSAS
-310 TATSVVSGKTYYT
+310 SDTTVKSGKTYYT

-353 MDAFAKMPFIVGDL
+353 MDATAQVPFIIGDL
-367 KEANQ
+367 KEAIE
-372 KFDRKQLSLLTS
+372 KFDRKQLTLLTS
-384 NTAAI
+384 NTAAV
-389 GEINAFEQ
+389 GQINAFEQ

-405 MRADYKVRDE
+405 MRADYVVRDA

-423 QPSAGE
+423 TA

>member
-1 MKNKIMELRNT
+1 MKNRIMELRNT

-38 AKQADAEADMLQ
+38 AKKADAEADMLQ

-59 PEVNVKPENKKDPV
+59 PQGKKPENQNDPI

-157 TGPQFKVLNYSIDKF
+157 NGPQFKVLNYSIDKF

-211 AKIGSKAET
+211 AQIATKAET
-220 DLVNI
+220 NLVNI

-259 KVSASSNEYLLK
+259 KKDANSNEYLLK

-337 KVASPTGNP
+337 KVTSPTGNP

-353 MDAFAKMPFIVGDL
+353 MDATAKIPFTIGDL
-367 KEANQ
+367 KEAIE
-372 KFDRKQLSLLTS
+372 KFDRKQLTLLTS

-389 GEINAFEQ
+389 GQINAFEQ

-423 QPSAGE
+423 QPSA

>member
-1 MKNKIMELRNT
+1 MKNRIMELRNT

-38 AKQADAEADMLQ
+38 AKKADAEADMLQ

-59 PEVNVKPENKKDPV
+59 PQVNVKPENQNDPV

-86 INNEGTGAD
+86 LNNEGTGAD

-114 KFSLATLVRSEA
+114 KFSLLTLVRSEN

-148 AEAGTIGAV
+148 NEAAAIGAV
-157 TGPQFKVLNYSIDKF
+157 SGPQFTPLVYEIDKY

-197 LGEEAIATDNAQIL
+197 LGEEAIATDNVQIL
-211 AKIGSKAET
+211 AAIGTKAKT
-220 DLVNI
+220 ALTGI
-225 DGIKKALNITL
+225 DDIKKAMNVTL

-242 TSAIVTND
+242 TSIIVTND

-259 KVSASSNEYLLK
+259 KVSANSNEYLLK
-271 PVQDQTSPYEYV
+271 PDQNQTSPYEYV
-283 IAVGARRVPVVVVPN
+283 LAVGARRVPVIVVPN
-298 EVLASTPTYSAS
+298 GVLATTPTYSAS
-310 TATSVVSGKTYYT
+310 TDTSVVSGKTYYT

-337 KVASPTGNP
+337 KVTSPTGNP

-353 MDAFAKMPFIVGDL
+353 MDATAQVPFIIGDL
-367 KEANQ
+367 KEGIQ
-372 KFDRKQLSLLTS
+372 KFDRKQLTLLTS

-389 GEINAFEQ
+389 GQVNAFEQ

-405 MRADYKVRDE
+405 MRADYKVRDAG
-415 DAFVNGYI
+415 AFVNGYI
-423 QPSAGE
+423 TA

>member
-1 MKNKIMELRNT
+1 MKNRIMELRNT

-26 ADITSAKASLEE
+26 ADITAAKASLEE
-38 AKQADAEADMLQ
+38 AKKADAEADMLQ

-59 PEVNVKPENKKDPV
+59 PHVNVKPENQNDPV

-86 INNEGTGAD
+86 LNNEGTGAD

-114 KFSLATLVRSEA
+114 KFSLVNLIRTEN

-148 AEAGTIGAV
+148 AEAASIGAV
-157 TGPQFKVLNYSIDKF
+157 NGPQFSILNYAIDKF

-211 AKIGSKAET
+211 AQIATKAQT
-220 DLVNI
+220 ALTGI
-225 DGIKKALNITL
+225 DDIKKALNITL

-259 KVSASSNEYLLK
+259 KKDANSNEYLLK
-271 PVQDQTSPYEYV
+271 PDQNQTSPYEYV
-283 IAVGARRVPVVVVPN
+283 LAVGARRVPVIVVPN
-298 EVLASTPTYSAS
+298 GVLASTPTYSAS
-310 TATSVVSGKTYYT
+310 TDTSVASGKTYYT
-323 RSGSGTSESPYVYT
+323 RSGSGTSASPYVYT

-353 MDAFAKMPFIVGDL
+353 MDATAHVPFIIGDL
-367 KEANQ
+367 KEAIE
-372 KFDRKQLSLLTS
+372 KFDRKQLTLLTS
-384 NTAAI
+384 NTAAV
-389 GEINAFEQ
+389 GQINAFEQ

-405 MRADYKVRDE
+405 MRADYKVRDAG
-415 DAFVNGYI
+415 AFVNGYI
-423 QPSAGE
+423 TA

>member
-38 AKQADAEADMLQ
+38 AKKADAEADMLQ

-59 PEVNVKPENKKDPV
+59 PQGKKPEKQNDPV

-86 INNEGTGAD
+86 LNNEGTGAD

-114 KFSLATLVRSEA
+114 KFSLVNLIRTEN

-148 AEAGTIGAV
+148 AEAAAIGAV
-157 TGPQFKVLNYSIDKF
+157 SGPQFSILNYAIDKF

-197 LGEEAIATDNAQIL
+197 LGEEEIATDNAQIL
-211 AKIGSKAET
+211 AAIATKVQTALTG
-220 DLVNI
+220 I
-225 DGIKKALNITL
+225 DDIKKALNITL

-259 KVSASSNEYLLK
+259 KVSAGSNEYLLK
-271 PVQDQTSPYEYV
+271 PDRDQTSPYEYV
-283 IAVGARRVPVVVVPN
+283 LAVGARRVPVIVVPN
-298 EVLASTPTYSAS
+298 GILASTPTYSAS
-310 TATSVVSGKTYYT
+310 TDTSVASGKTYYT

-353 MDAFAKMPFIVGDL
+353 MDATAQVPFIIGDL
-367 KEANQ
+367 KEAIE
-372 KFDRKQLSLLTS
+372 KFDRKKLTLLTS
-384 NTAAI
+384 NTAAV
-389 GEINAFEQ
+389 GQINAFEQ

-405 MRADYKVRDE
+405 MRADYKVRDAG
-415 DAFVNGYI
+415 AFVNGYI
-423 QPSAGE
+423 TA

>member
-38 AKQADAEADMLQ
+38 AKKADAEADMLQ

-59 PEVNVKPENKKDPV
+59 PQGKKPENQNDPI

-86 INNEGTGAD
+86 LNNEGTGAD

-114 KFSLATLVRSEA
+114 KFSLVNLIRTEN

-148 AEAGTIGAV
+148 AEAAAIGAV
-157 TGPQFKVLNYSIDKF
+157 NGPQFSILNYAIDKF

-197 LGEEAIATDNAQIL
+197 LGEEEIATDNAQIL
-211 AKIGSKAET
+211 AQIATKAQT
-220 DLVNI
+220 ALTGI
-225 DGIKKALNITL
+225 DDIKKALNITL

-259 KVSASSNEYLLK
+259 KVAPNSNEYLLK
-271 PVQDQTSPYEYV
+271 PDRDQTSPYEYV
-283 IAVGARRVPVVVVPN
+283 LAVGARRVPVIVVPN
-298 EVLASTPTYSAS
+298 GILASTPTYSAS
-310 TATSVVSGKTYYT
+310 TDTSVAAGKTYYT
-323 RSGSGTSESPYVYT
+323 RSGSGTSQSPYVYT

-353 MDAFAKMPFIVGDL
+353 MDATAQVPFIIGDL
-367 KEANQ
+367 KEAIE
-372 KFDRKQLSLLTS
+372 KFDRKQLTLLTS
-384 NTAAI
+384 NTAAV
-389 GEINAFEQ
+389 GQINAFEQ

-405 MRADYKVRDE
+405 MRADYKVRDAG
-415 DAFVNGYI
+415 AFVNGYI
-423 QPSAGE
+423 TA

>member
-38 AKQADAEADMLQ
+38 AKNADAEADMLQ

-59 PEVNVKPENKKDPV
+59 PQGKKPENQNDPI

-86 INNEGTGAD
+86 LNNEGTGAD

-114 KFSLATLVRSEA
+114 KFSLVNLIRTEN

-157 TGPQFKVLNYSIDKF
+157 NGPQFKVLNYSIDKF

-211 AKIGSKAET
+211 AQIATKAET
-220 DLVNI
+220 NLVNI

-259 KVSASSNEYLLK
+259 KKDANSNEYLLK

-337 KVASPTGNP
+337 KVTSPTGNP

-353 MDAFAKMPFIVGDL
+353 MDATAKIPFTIGDL
-367 KEANQ
+367 KEAIE
-372 KFDRKQLSLLTS
+372 KFDRKQLTLLTS

-389 GEINAFEQ
+389 GQINAFEQ

-423 QPSAGE
+423 QPSA